1 VTRRNKRSFAAQG
14 MLVLLAQLAYNLIS
28 WTHGLFTDAPN
39 KLCKFGVLRMVRDAF
54 HIPGRLQLDAQGR
67 LLQIVLCDR
76 HPLARSFALG
86 LAPLLAGDDLSLILG
101 QI

>member
-1 VTRRNKRSFAAQG
+1 
-14 MLVLLAQLAYNLIS
+14 
-28 WTHGLFTDAPN
+28 LFTDAPN

-86 LAPLLAGDDLSLILG
+86 LERVLKVKIKSQSLNDGPDDAA
-101 QI
+101 